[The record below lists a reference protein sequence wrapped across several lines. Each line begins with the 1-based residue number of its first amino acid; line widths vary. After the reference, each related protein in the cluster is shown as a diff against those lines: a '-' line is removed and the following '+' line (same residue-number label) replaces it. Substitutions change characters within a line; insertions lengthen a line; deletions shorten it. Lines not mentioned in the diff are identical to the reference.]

1 MEKKSESNTEINL
14 KEQLKSVRKELQDKS
29 HRLDAILAEKAQ
41 IANRL
46 KILEDRGHDGLNKQ
60 IETIS
65 KLTGRVEYLESEMK
79 IAEDRHH
86 ASINQLETQIVLCK
100 DREKQIQQ
108 LQEDVSCDVT
118 FNKYIKKKNHRW
130 RCP

>member
-1 MEKKSESNTEINL
+1 MESNAESNL

-108 LQEDVSCDVT
+108 LQEDVSLLFSYSNWVELSFC
-118 FNKYIKKKNHRW
+118 NM
-130 RCP
+130 